1 MLRHARAGELWFL
14 KQQPGPA
21 AKPSKGKGAPKS
33 STEEDLARDEEKALK
48 SLALSVSDACLR
60 CVRALDPPPDP
71 DPCERSRKTTRAF
84 RTGKGPF
91 FLRAFFYTRFFF
103 ARVRVRSSLTSPAVP
118 HHRRSRADA
127 ESRAS
132 PLTLVAP
139 LPVRNVAYGLG
150 DAASWESA
158 WQQHKFVLELAGKH
172 SARDSASR
180 GVALSRL
187 KDLCA
192 AEGYPPIDSAKAHNV
207 VNCMVAAGL
216 LGKREAYVKDGRD
229 RGASTSVVCL
239 ARYAPADAAAAAAAA
254 GETRMVSDG
263 ELAVLAEALR
273 SALERSTATQGV
285 MTDRQLARVLDET
298 LRSESGAFQ
307 WSARDT
313 SVPAKMNKLFARA
326 REWLVQRGV
335 AACAKAHTTVTD
347 AKTGKTRLVTMDAL
361 RLTSATLAG
370 AESAPSPSRLGAP
383 ETDDALDG
391 SRGDEARVSAREPLL
406 KPVGGK
412 SMQLETR
419 VEDSLVSLC
428 AAAGEAGVCVPDVA
442 RAFGFA
448 VKPFGKRV
456 ADMYERNRA
465 AFGVEAR
472 TKREGKSATTWM
484 YRQGCAGRPGGAG
497 ASAGAAEKKRARA
510 ALVLGEARRRGYLFR
525 RSIGRWLR
533 DEEARRLRVRDP
545 SAVGPK
551 EDAYGPKIIGPIV
564 DLLVDSGDLRRETVY
579 KTAPYTMLA
588 RSVTD
593 AFARSAQDAREVL
606 FERGFPKPTDA
617 IKRAIGEEAARM
629 ELAEH
634 SRRRDPAA
642 STPAAA
648 AVEVDQSAYISK
660 KTAIRSYRENEGA
673 REDASA
679 RVRGAAA
686 SVVTATP
693 PNTPEE
699 GERLRR
705 STRHARDVAALTG
718 GVLDAAA
725 TRARAAHAFF
735 ASEAFGG
742 LETTRSADSE
752 TTLFRS
758 NALDLAAL
766 FQRRAPL
773 ALALLLLGCDCD
785 ALRSAPAE
793 TAARLAAKAA
803 SGARLGE
810 LSEEDQR
817 VVLGASPED
826 RDTHLSKP
834 LGKILSFLCVCE
846 LTSISESDLP
856 GGRRALR
863 WSLARRARFERVDD
877 DGAAHEETFDV
888 TSEKGVAAYWDGL
901 ERAFKPPLVWVDEP
915 VKTKGTPAITKE
927 GEIKTR
933 RVLRKKEK
941 HEKALDA
948 FPNAAY
954 VASRSAEGGATL
966 GLCYSKCWSRVRD
979 VPFPARVA
987 LLEGFEAFRLRA
999 YAAKLAEAAEPAPA
1013 SGEARARAAAKLSVL
1028 SEWVLPELVVTE
1040 LATIDGLGDK
1050 KRVRKAWD
1058 DDQTRLLNELFEDGS
1073 VTKTEIEE
1081 AHPDEKAKLRNDGYA
1096 KQLEPAPGSK
1106 KRGRDVLPDAAASR
1120 AVETAAIVRLGND
1133 RERSEWSLEEDDA
1146 LLTTIARRTILG
1158 EGPEIDKRTES
1169 YGDVVEGRSGTQTLG
1184 RFRRLVGKHDAP
1196 TPMDT
1201 RRGEDLFGVIEGFRA
1216 RRNNPSSATET
1227 SSSMWEREGF
1237 WCAENEAALVREVRR
1252 ILVTYPKSSINA
1264 YYASPLLGRELF
1276 GGVKPEN
1283 APKHGGGA
1291 VAGREYPKRDAARGS
1306 RKREREDARRTS
1318 SDISDDDV
1326 PISALGRRRKKK
1338 PRNARTRSVPDDAPV
1353 AFYVDSASESASET
1367 SESDSDAETNDERLP
1382 GLRDH
1387 LRDPERAARL
1397 AGAHAALVAALAK
1410 QGDAFF
1416 DDPGGLDR
1424 LREAHG
1430 DAADRAVRT
1439 LTDEKLLETRRGE
1452 TRPRVTRAFRLRR
1465 AEEDAEGTGNDAE
1478 GARERG
1484 APEPAALSE
1493 ARALALLAAAARGD
1507 ARLRVEDG
1515 ETLETSE
1522 TLENLPVDEI
1532 SETGFKRLRVTVDAA
1547 RGGGA
1552 LAEIQAGD
1560 ADAARAARAASA
1572 RAAAAAAETIPVD
1585 SAAAIAAARAAGVRG
1600 VSASEL
1606 AESLGG
1612 AVSAFA
1618 CERTLQAAADAG
1630 ALRAVNAYD
1639 VVRFADPSS
1648 APAGDAG
1655 ALPWRD
1661 AAGAVDAALL
1671 AQFKRF
1677 AFDVCCAFP
1686 GSDVGALAAQMHP
1699 TLAPVAGVALVE
1711 LMLKSGELATRATS
1725 APAEADGA
1733 PPAALAREET
1743 RAAQARA
1750 ERTEAPRRHVFPPE
1764 DSGKFPF
1771 GSSGD
1776 YAFPRVVTG

>member
-1 MLRHARAGELWFL
+1 MR
-14 KQQPGPA
+14 
-21 AKPSKGKGAPKS
+21 
-33 STEEDLARDEEKALK
+33 
-48 SLALSVSDACLR
+48 ALSKNN
-60 CVRALDPPPDP
+60 ALLELDNA
-71 DPCERSRKTTRAF
+71 RFSL
-84 RTGKGPF
+84 GKDRFSLGH
-91 FLRAFFYTRFFF
+91 FFYTRFFF

-273 SALERSTATQGV
+273 SALEGSTATQGV

-361 RLTSATLAG
+361 RLTSATLADSP
-370 AESAPSPSRLGAP
+370 ESAPSPSRVRAAP
-383 ETDDALDG
+383 SETDDGSADG
-391 SRGDEARVSAREPLL
+391 SLLRPPLL

-428 AAAGEAGVCVPDVA
+428 AAAGDAGVCIPDVA

-456 ADMYERNRA
+456 ADMYERNAA

-472 TKREGKSATTWM
+472 TKREGKNSTTWL

-497 ASAGAAEKKRARA
+497 ASEGAAEKKRERA

-533 DEEARRLRVRDP
+533 DEEARRLRARDP
-545 SAVGPK
+545 SAAGPK
-551 EDAYGPKIIGPIV
+551 EDAYGPKIVGPIV

-579 KTAPYTMLA
+579 KPANDKGAGLLA
-588 RSVTD
+588 RSVQD

-642 STPAAA
+642 STPAPA

-660 KTAIRSYRENEGA
+660 KTAIRGSRENEGA

-686 SVVTATP
+686 SVVTASP
-693 PNTPEE
+693 PKDPEE

-735 ASEAFGG
+735 ASEAFGA
-742 LETTRSADSE
+742 ETTRSA
-752 TTLFRS
+752 
-758 NALDLAAL
+758 ALDLAAL

-826 RDTHLSKP
+826 RDAHLSKP

-846 LTSISESDLP
+846 LTSRSEADLP

-877 DGAAHEETFDV
+877 DGASREETFDV

-915 VKTKGTPAITKE
+915 VKKPGEETPAITEE
-927 GEIKTR
+927 GTIKTR
-933 RVLRKKEK
+933 RVLRVKEK

-954 VASRSAEGGATL
+954 VASKSSADGGGSSR

-979 VPFPARVA
+979 VPFSARVA

-999 YAAKLAEAAEPAPA
+999 YAAKLAEAAEAAPA

-1028 SEWVLPELVVTE
+1028 SEWVLPEPVVAE
-1040 LATIDGLGDK
+1040 LATVDGVGDK

-1058 DDQTRLLNELFEDGS
+1058 DDQTRLLNELFEDGT
-1073 VTKTEIEE
+1073 VTKTEIEK

-1096 KQLEPAPGSK
+1096 KQQEPAPGSK
-1106 KRGRDVLPDAAASR
+1106 KKRRRDVLPEDAAASR
-1120 AVETAAIVRLGND
+1120 AVDAAAVVRLGSSD
-1133 RERSEWSLEEDDA
+1133 RERAEWSLEEDDA

-1169 YGDVVEGRSGTQTLG
+1169 YGDVVEGRSGTKTLS
-1184 RFRRLVGKHDAP
+1184 RFRRLVGKNDAP
-1196 TPMDT
+1196 TPTDA

-1216 RRNNPSSATET
+1216 RRNVSST

-1264 YYASPLLGRELF
+1264 YYASPALGRELF

-1291 VAGREYPKRDAARGS
+1291 VAGREYPKRDAARGER
-1306 RKREREDARRTS
+1306 RKRERDDASRTD

-1338 PRNARTRSVPDDAPV
+1338 RGGNARDARNARTRKKSVPDDAPV

-1367 SESDSDAETNDERLP
+1367 SESDSDAETNDERLLLTKS
-1382 GLRDH
+1382 LRDH

-1424 LREAHG
+1424 LRRERG

-1452 TRPRVTRAFRLRR
+1452 TRPRVTRAFRLC
-1465 AEEDAEGTGNDAE
+1465 AYADENAE
-1478 GARERG
+1478 GAGRESGGPGER
-1484 APEPAALSE
+1484 EPAALSE

-1507 ARLRVEDG
+1507 ARLRVFSNLDPR
-1515 ETLETSE
+1515 ETLETPE
-1522 TLENLPVDEI
+1522 TFENFPVDEI
-1532 SETGFKRLRVTVDAA
+1532 SEAGFKRLRVTVDAA

-1560 ADAARAARAASA
+1560 ADAARAARAAAA
-1572 RAAAAAAETIPVD
+1572 RAAAAAAETSPVD

-1639 VVRFADPSS
+1639 VVRFADPSIA

-1725 APAEADGA
+1725 APAAADGA

-1750 ERTEAPRRHVFPPE
+1750 ERTEAPRRHIFPPE

-1771 GSSGD
+1771 GSEEND

>member
-273 SALERSTATQGV
+273 SALEGSTATQGV

-428 AAAGEAGVCVPDVA
+428 AAAGEAGVCVPEVA

-533 DEEARRLRVRDP
+533 DEEARRLRVWDP

-551 EDAYGPKIIGPIV
+551 EDAYGPKIVGPIV

-579 KTAPYTMLA
+579 KPAPPNLLA
-588 RSVTD
+588 RSVRD

-660 KTAIRSYRENEGA
+660 KTAIRGYRENEGA

-686 SVVTATP
+686 SVVTASP
-693 PNTPEE
+693 PKDSEE

-742 LETTRSADSE
+742 LETTRSANPE

-758 NALDLAAL
+758 HSPALDLAAL

-810 LSEEDQR
+810 LSEEDRR

-826 RDTHLSKP
+826 RDTRLSKP

-846 LTSISESDLP
+846 LTSRSESDLP

-877 DGAAHEETFDV
+877 DGAAREETFDV

-915 VKTKGTPAITKE
+915 VKTKGTPAITEE

-999 YAAKLAEAAEPAPA
+999 YAAKLAEAAEAAPA

-1028 SEWVLPELVVTE
+1028 SEWVLPELVVAE

-1106 KRGRDVLPDAAASR
+1106 KRRRDVLPDAAASR

-1169 YGDVVEGRSGTQTLG
+1169 YGDVVEGRSGTKTLS

-1196 TPMDT
+1196 TPMDA

-1465 AEEDAEGTGNDAE
+1465 AEEDAEGAGND
-1478 GARERG
+1478 
-1484 APEPAALSE
+1484 L
-1493 ARALALLAAAARGD
+1493 
-1507 ARLRVEDG
+1507 
-1515 ETLETSE
+1515 
-1522 TLENLPVDEI
+1522 
-1532 SETGFKRLRVTVDAA
+1532 
-1547 RGGGA
+1547 
-1552 LAEIQAGD
+1552 
-1560 ADAARAARAASA
+1560 
-1572 RAAAAAAETIPVD
+1572 
-1585 SAAAIAAARAAGVRG
+1585 
-1600 VSASEL
+1600 
-1606 AESLGG
+1606 
-1612 AVSAFA
+1612 
-1618 CERTLQAAADAG
+1618 
-1630 ALRAVNAYD
+1630 
-1639 VVRFADPSS
+1639 
-1648 APAGDAG
+1648 
-1655 ALPWRD
+1655 
-1661 AAGAVDAALL
+1661 
-1671 AQFKRF
+1671 
-1677 AFDVCCAFP
+1677 
-1686 GSDVGALAAQMHP
+1686 
-1699 TLAPVAGVALVE
+1699 
-1711 LMLKSGELATRATS
+1711 
-1725 APAEADGA
+1725 
-1733 PPAALAREET
+1733 
-1743 RAAQARA
+1743 
-1750 ERTEAPRRHVFPPE
+1750 E
-1764 DSGKFPF
+1764 DSGRCK
-1771 GSSGD
+1771 
-1776 YAFPRVVTG
+1776 RN